1 MGRVQLRYTAILV
14 LSFMPF
20 VSGCDQKAEFDKLVP
35 KEEAAFAE
43 HYLQQLAAGNL
54 DAAEA
59 DLDPRLM
66 TTRIRSELA
75 VLAESFPKTSP
86 KSVTLIGSH
95 TVAREGFWQG
105 QFTFQYE
112 YPEYWLLAGV
122 AMHRSDTK
130 LLIDGVNV
138 EQALDSVE
146 NKHRFSLLGKTWQ
159 HYGVLIGV
167 SATFLFVLHS
177 LWQCLRDSDV
187 EHRWFLAA
195 LILLG
200 FGMVEFNW
208 TTGTFDF
215 VPLQAL
221 FFGVGFQKL
230 LYAAPIVKLGIP
242 VGAIGFKMLRYA
254 QRFSK

>member
-1 MGRVQLRYTAILV
+1 MARAPLRYTAILV
-14 LSFMPF
+14 LSFLPF
-20 VSGCDQKAEFDKLVP
+20 VSGCDQQVAFDKLVP

-43 HYLQQLAAGNL
+43 HYLQQLVAGDL
-54 DAAEA
+54 DAVEA
-59 DLDPRLM
+59 HLDPRLM
-66 TTRIRSELA
+66 TPRIRSELA
-75 VLAESFPKTSP
+75 VLAESFPKTNP
-86 KSVTLIGSH
+86 KSVTLVGSH
-95 TVAREGFWQG
+95 TAAREESWQG

-122 AMHRSDTK
+122 AMHRRGSE
-130 LLIDGVNV
+130 LVIDGVNV
-138 EQALDSVE
+138 ERTVESVE
-146 NKHRFSLLGKTWQ
+146 NRHRFSLLGQTWR
-159 HYGVLIGV
+159 HYGVLIAV
-167 SATFLFVLHS
+167 LTIFLFVLYS
-177 LWQCLRDSDV
+177 LGECLRGPDV

-200 FGMVEFNW
+200 FGTVEFNW
-208 TTGTFDF
+208 TTGTFHI

-230 LYAAPIVKLGIP
+230 LYAAPIVKIGVP